1 MAKKS
6 VSKDVIVLA
15 LQNAIRNCEDRLEK
29 AKLEDKSK
37 QGGNLPACLSLIGKL
52 DGLMEALNIVRGI

>member
-1 MAKKS
+1 MKKT
-6 VSKDVIVLA
+6 VNKDVIILA
-15 LQNAIRNCEDRLEK
+15 LQSAIRNCEERLEK

-37 QGGNLPACLSLIGKL
+37 QGGSLHACLSLIGKL